1 MHKPRIT
8 IAYRGWNSD
17 KRIDL
22 GGNRPNERELRVL
35 FKMGLEQIEIS
46 RRDFIAGLKTLEMA
60 EAAGGNDPIAWRKFI
75 ATSEGDLVQE
85 MGRAVHCDVVAMPT
99 ANFPNARALV
109 VGFED
114 PDYAEAA
121 KVALMTLL
129 QLHPPEETR

>member
-1 MHKPRIT
+1 MSKHHIT

-22 GGNRPNERELRVL
+22 ASNRPNDRELRVL
-35 FKMGLEQIEIS
+35 IKMGLESIELS

-75 ATSEGDLVQE
+75 ATAEGDLVQE
-85 MGRAVHCDVVAMPT
+85 MGRAVHCDVVPMPT
-99 ANFPNARALV
+99 ANFPGGRALV

-121 KVALMTLL
+121 KAALMALL
-129 QLHPPEETR
+129 QLHPPETTR